1 MWIIYNTQN
10 DTANMQ
16 HYELYNVSQDKYQMH
31 NIYPSQTAEKKDA
44 LHRLLDEYFL
54 CGAPVRGSIQ
64 NGLMPDGHSNCP

>member
-1 MWIIYNTQN
+1 MQN

-31 NIYPSQTAEKKDA
+31 NIYSSQTTGKKAE
-44 LHRLLDEYFL
+44 LHQLLDEYFR